1 MSELTP
7 SELRDPQPPV
17 PGERERALVAAR
29 AHELGRR
36 RHLLQGGGALA
47 LVAAVAVSVAALT
60 AGGSSGPGGT
70 SRVEAASAAD
80 TTVSAPAGNVTTV
93 PPTTVAPAPAPDTT
107 PAPAPAPDTT
117 PAVSNDQGPAVSEAP
132 VAPQEVPAP
141 STFTLSGNVSGNPA
155 GTTVTLTI
163 SGPGGSFEVAA
174 DGAGNFSVSG
184 LPAGDYSVIGQW
196 TDSTGTAT
204 RAQRFGTVPVTA
216 DSSVSFTFSQ

>member
-1 MSELTP
+1 MSDLTP

-47 LVAAVAVSVAALT
+47 VVAAVAVSVAALT

-80 TTVSAPAGNVTTV
+80 TTVSAPAGHTTTV

-107 PAPAPAPDTT
+107 PAPTAAPDTT
-117 PAVSNDQGPAVSEAP
+117 PAVSNDQGPVASEAP
-132 VAPQEVPAP
+132 VVPQEVPAP
-141 STFTLSGNVSGNPA
+141 STFTLSGTVTGHPA
-155 GTTVTLTI
+155 DTTVTVTI
-163 SGPGGSFEVAA
+163 SGPVSSSSS
-174 DGAGNFSVSG
+174 GNSFSVSG
-184 LPAGDYSVIGQW
+184 LPAGDYVVIAQW
-196 TDSTGTAT
+196 VDSSGTAT
-204 RAQRFGTVPVTA
+204 AAVKQTVSLSA
-216 DSSVSFTFSQ
+216 DTSITLSF